1 VTMLGVKWSP
11 IAASARDYI
20 DCYETPGWALDAL
33 PVDGPVLLHN
43 LDLDFSLAAP
53 NALDDRWRERCATAL
68 QVTGSPWFSLH
79 LGFSAELVRFDG
91 HMLPESEPL
100 PRGKCLERFVAVLT
114 SAKALL
120 PVPLLIENL
129 DYCPEGA
136 YEHVCEPEFIS
147 EVLKRVDCGLLLDL
161 AHARV
166 SADWLGY
173 DILDYLDR
181 LPLDRTTELHLSS
194 PRPIDGRLDDGHH
207 ELTDT
212 DFEILDRVL
221 RTISPE
227 VVILEYT
234 RDAVRLREQLG
245 TLRDVL
251 GRHRSVE

>member
-1 VTMLGVKWSP
+1 MLGVKWSP
-11 IAASARDYI
+11 IAASASDLV
-20 DCYETPGWALDAL
+20 DCYETPGWALDDL
-33 PVDGPVLLHN
+33 PDDGPLLLHN

-53 NALDDRWRERCATAL
+53 NALDDRWPDRCSRAVR
-68 QVTGSPWFSLH
+68 VTRSRWFSLH
-79 LGFSAELVRFDG
+79 LGFSAERVRFDG

-100 PRGKCLERFVAVLT
+100 PRDECLERFASVLT
-114 SAKALL
+114 MVKTLL

-147 EVLKRVDCGLLLDL
+147 EVLERVDCGLLLDL

-173 DILDYLDR
+173 DTLDYLER
-181 LPLDRTTELHLSS
+181 LPLDRTLELHISS
-194 PRPIDGRLDDGHH
+194 PRPVDGRLDDSHH

-212 DFEILDRVL
+212 DLEILDHAL
-221 RTISPE
+221 RFISPD

-234 RDAVRLREQLG
+234 CDVVRLREQLR

-251 GRHRSVE
+251 GRHRSVK